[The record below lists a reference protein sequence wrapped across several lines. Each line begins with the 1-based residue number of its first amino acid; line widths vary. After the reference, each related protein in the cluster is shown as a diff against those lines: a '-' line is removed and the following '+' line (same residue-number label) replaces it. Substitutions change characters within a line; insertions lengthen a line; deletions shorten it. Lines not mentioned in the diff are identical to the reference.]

1 MREDN
6 SRRRR
11 VTLTTAGQFENTDM
25 GEENA
30 RKRTGAESL
39 GNKTV
44 DGRGSSKTCNVGG
57 ASREK
62 GEKGFAIL
70 GTWNSMSLH
79 VQQHHRTMSL
89 EEEEEEEEEHLCYIF
104 NAKFRQVLQRVFF
117 LGSRITC
124 LSPEI

>member
-1 MREDN
+1 ME
-6 SRRRR
+6 
-11 VTLTTAGQFENTDM
+11 
-25 GEENA
+25 
-30 RKRTGAESL
+30 RTGAESL

-62 GEKGFAIL
+62 GKKGFAIL
-70 GTWNSMSLH
+70 ATWNSMSLH
-79 VQQHHRTMSL
+79 VQQHRRTMSL
-89 EEEEEEEEEHLCYIF
+89 EEEEEEEEEEKEEQLCFIF
-104 NAKFRQVLQRVFF
+104 NAKFRLVLQRVFF